1 MKIITQVGSKDRFI
15 EMFERVNKIQLNE
28 EIVQNNN
35 SNSVLE
41 NVFQELKNNQLNIQH
56 VNNQTSND
64 ESFVEI
70 IGTDKGGNNVNLKFK
85 VISSQDEQDNVFN
98 IDSVQ
103 LDSFT
108 FNTKNGG
115 QTIEMDVNALKQF
128 NIQHSQE
135 LVDIVSEYVDVES
148 EQPEVD
154 ELYEEAIKKIDSYP
168 FGARNREGMQT
179 LSAYADEK
187 PTNPEV
193 RVNSPELEK
202 YVSEIQEYNPEEE
215 QPEED
220 VLDLPPD
227 YSDKDISTD
236 DEPEIV
242 NPENIK
248 PYEPEE
254 PISPEKEKIIMQAY
268 DNLIAKGVSA
278 PTVNQILAEVN
289 KINPENQKV
298 AGKSRVYPDFAE
310 PFLENLNATDMLS
323 RTYEQQLSPEKKKQF
338 INFAEKYVDMKLGV
352 KKNQISKEDY
362 IKIIKD
368 VALEVYNKSL
378 AELNETDYPEEMG
391 IPREIK
397 TTTNY
402 PKPKKKHK
410 TKKLKIKTGVSESTD
425 QNKYEDVVFL
435 QGEEAYQPLEI
446 LSTKGK
452 DAALEY
458 LKQWHYP
465 GEHQGSQELGHGTED
480 QTYEK
485 DGYIMSWNPNIG
497 YIGLQYDLSK
507 MNEDDEQ
514 MSHQPFDDEKENPKE
529 TPELN
534 ANGNKEIK
542 KLAND
547 KEEQGEVLIGGKG
560 DGKSPLEF
568 DADQVI
574 KGLEVE
580 REHTDDPLVAIE
592 IVLDHLSENNSYYT
606 VKDTPQD
613 SAQAEAAKD
622 AEGENTPEEF
632 AKVNEPDN
640 PSGCWND
647 RMFLNPDGTEKSE
660 EELSGKNN
668 DEEMTDVLLG
678 YEPKNVGDDTEDNK
692 EIPAIKEDIESDLK
706 QKDPAT
712 WHQIQIAKKTI
723 KMPGAMADIMGGM
736 TKEEAR
742 EILTKRGIKVE
753 ENIVGASG
761 AQSAVGSNST
771 QPTIGSNTNT
781 ENDGLKKYQE
791 YQKKDFNSLKDNE
804 KEEYFGLWNQ
814 YKNNKNVSETII
826 KILDAKNIKL
836 QPGVRVK
843 VVDGSGIDSNKTG
856 IIVSPREV
864 RTNGSG
870 VPINVQGAY
879 KPVDWK
885 REFAVKLDDGELI
898 TMFKNRLYAI

>member
-1 MKIITQVGSKDRFI
+1 MVKPKYKGVLRPYLSKSGPYI
-15 EMFERVNKIQLNE
+15 NCPTEMPIKNE
-28 EIVQNNN
+28 
-35 SNSVLE
+35 
-41 NVFQELKNNQLNIQH
+41 
-56 VNNQTSND
+56 
-64 ESFVEI
+64 
-70 IGTDKGGNNVNLKFK
+70 
-85 VISSQDEQDNVFN
+85 
-98 IDSVQ
+98 
-103 LDSFT
+103 
-108 FNTKNGG
+108 
-115 QTIEMDVNALKQF
+115 
-128 NIQHSQE
+128 
-135 LVDIVSEYVDVES
+135 
-148 EQPEVD
+148 
-154 ELYEEAIKKIDSYP
+154 
-168 FGARNREGMQT
+168 
-179 LSAYADEK
+179 
-187 PTNPEV
+187 
-193 RVNSPELEK
+193 
-202 YVSEIQEYNPEEE
+202 
-215 QPEED
+215 
-220 VLDLPPD
+220 
-227 YSDKDISTD
+227 DKD
-236 DEPEIV
+236 
-242 NPENIK
+242 NITK
-248 PYEPEE
+248 PIQTNTNQYK
-254 PISPEKEKIIMQAY
+254 PI
-268 DNLIAKGVSA
+268 L
-278 PTVNQILAEVN
+278 
-289 KINPENQKV
+289 NQKQ
-298 AGKSRVYPDFAE
+298 
-310 PFLENLNATDMLS
+310 T
-323 RTYEQQLSPEKKKQF
+323 
-338 INFAEKYVDMKLGV
+338 
-352 KKNQISKEDY
+352 
-362 IKIIKD
+362 
-368 VALEVYNKSL
+368 
-378 AELNETDYPEEMG
+378 
-391 IPREIK
+391 
-397 TTTNY
+397 
-402 PKPKKKHK
+402 K

-622 AEGENTPEEF
+622 AEGENTPEE
-632 AKVNEPDN
+632 N
-640 PSGCWND
+640 ND
-647 RMFLNPDGTEKSE
+647 
-660 EELSGKNN
+660 

-753 ENIVGASG
+753 ENMSG
-761 AQSAVGSNST
+761 
-771 QPTIGSNTNT
+771 
-781 ENDGLKKYQE
+781 
-791 YQKKDFNSLKDNE
+791 
-804 KEEYFGLWNQ
+804 KEE
-814 YKNNKNVSETII
+814 
-826 KILDAKNIKL
+826 
-836 QPGVRVK
+836 
-843 VVDGSGIDSNKTG
+843 GSGS
-856 IIVSPREV
+856 R
-864 RTNGSG
+864 
-870 VPINVQGAY
+870 
-879 KPVDWK
+879 
-885 REFAVKLDDGELI
+885 
-898 TMFKNRLYAI
+898 RLG